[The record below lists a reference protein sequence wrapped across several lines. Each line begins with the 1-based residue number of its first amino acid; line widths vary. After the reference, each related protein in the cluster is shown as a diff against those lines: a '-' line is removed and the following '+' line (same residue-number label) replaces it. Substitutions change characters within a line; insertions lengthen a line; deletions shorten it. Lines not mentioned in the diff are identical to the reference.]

1 MLLTGSPVVS
11 SWPMPTGLKVQPL
24 PPVVKVSAEEYES
37 RDSFKSFE
45 AVKARREAL
54 ILESIKRYR
63 PDVFLVDHAPAGMKG
78 ELLGALAFI
87 RKEMP
92 ATRCVLGLRDILDS
106 AEVVRDLWREQDIY
120 HLLEKVVDILFPPK
134 VSDDLR
140 AVEDIAKTEHASGR
154 RHLFADE
161 GKSPKQFAF
170 HARRSMVYQEY
181 VGPIAFNRLE
191 NQRLPP
197 RLHCFKAFKT
207 VPGFVLFRADFDNRW
222 EGLHLQTRGHGP

>member
-1 MLLTGSPVVS
+1 MNIAAAASD
-11 SWPMPTGLKVQPL
+11 
-24 PPVVKVSAEEYES
+24 VSAVGSLS
-37 RDSFKSFE
+37 RH
-45 AVKARREAL
+45 RLREFVLTNHVEQLTAA
-54 ILESIKRYR
+54 IDE
-63 PDVFLVDHAPAGMKG
+63 DV
-78 ELLGALAFI
+78 
-87 RKEMP
+87 
-92 ATRCVLGLRDILDS
+92 
-106 AEVVRDLWREQDIY
+106 VVG
-120 HLLEKVVDILFPPK
+120 LLEKVVDILFPPK

-222 EGLHLQTRGHGP
+222 EGLHLQTCRHGP

>member
-1 MLLTGSPVVS
+1 MIRPPPSSTLFPYTTLFRSLLTGSPVVS
-11 SWPMPTGLKVQPL
+11 SWPMLTGLKVQPL

-78 ELLGALAFI
+78 ELLRALAFI

-120 HLLEKVVDILFPPK
+120 HLLEKSYDHVLVYGSRQLFDVVREYEFPT
-134 VSDDLR
+134 
-140 AVEDIAKTEHASGR
+140 AVVAKTWYSRYMTRYR
-154 RHLFADE
+154 R
-161 GKSPKQFAF
+161 
-170 HARRSMVYQEY
+170 
-181 VGPIAFNRLE
+181 
-191 NQRLPP
+191 
-197 RLHCFKAFKT
+197 
-207 VPGFVLFRADFDNRW
+207 
-222 EGLHLQTRGHGP
+222 